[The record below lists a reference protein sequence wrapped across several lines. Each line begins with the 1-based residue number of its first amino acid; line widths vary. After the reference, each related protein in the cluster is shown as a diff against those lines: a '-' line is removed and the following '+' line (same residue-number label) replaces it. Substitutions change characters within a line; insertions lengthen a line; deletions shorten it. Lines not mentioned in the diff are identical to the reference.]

1 MIDRVIEF
9 SLRNRFLVALLAIGV
24 MGVGAYALT
33 KLPIDAFPDVSPVL
47 VQVITVPAGLAPEEV
62 ERLVTY
68 PVEVSMNGIPGVSH
82 TKSLSTFG
90 LSQVSVYFHDNVDIY
105 FARQLALERLQ
116 EAKEQI
122 PPGVGEPFL
131 GPITTGLGQIYQY
144 VVRDT
149 TGTRDLMELRAIQ
162 DWVVRYNLR
171 TVPGV
176 ADVIS
181 FGGGVKQYQVQV
193 DPQALRQY
201 RVTLAEVE
209 EALAANNRNVGGGY
223 IVRGPEEYIV
233 RGIGLAETLADLGN
247 VIVATR
253 GGSPVYVRNVATV
266 EFGPEV
272 RRGATTMNARGEV
285 VAGIVLKRIHE
296 NTSQVID
303 AVKAKVAQINRAL
316 PPGVRVEPYY
326 DQADLVGRAVGT
338 VRKALLEGAVLIVLI
353 LFLFLGNVRS
363 ALVVTSMLP
372 LSLLVA
378 FILMKNFGLS
388 ANLMSLGGLAIGIG
402 MMVDGGVVMVE
413 NVYRHLSE
421 ARHRD
426 VHPRDTAH
434 DDVRRGE
441 TVYAYGK
448 DAPDSGDTAA
458 GRLPASGFR
467 EPKLHLILRS
477 AKEVGR
483 PIVFAI
489 AIIIIVFLPLFTLE
503 GVEGKMFKPMA
514 FAISFAM
521 LGSLVFSLTVIPV
534 LCSFFLKG
542 GSEEDTWIMR
552 KVKKPYLPALRWSL
566 VNRKKTLWAALAALA
581 LSLALVPFLGTEF
594 VPVLEEGSI
603 MIRPTLAPSAG
614 LDEMVRTSG
623 EIERVVRTFPEVQ
636 DIVSMNG
643 RAEAGGD
650 PDPVNSSMT
659 VVTLKPHNE
668 WKTGRSKAELI
679 EAMEERLL
687 KIPGV
692 AYGFTQPI
700 AMRVDE
706 LISGVRAQLA
716 ITLFGD
722 DLDVLVRT
730 GDRIQDVVGRIP
742 GAEDIQ
748 TEQVT
753 GQPQVQIKVD
763 RAAISRY
770 GLNVNDVLGAVQA
783 AIGGEEVGQVF
794 EGVRRFDINLRL
806 QEPYR
811 RDLDEIRRLV
821 VPGPGEASVLL
832 SDVAEITVVSGPK
845 QISHDNGQRR
855 IVIQLNVR
863 GRDLGGFVSEAQRAI
878 DERVNVPPGYFVT
891 WGGQFENQQRAMR
904 RLTVIVPITIGLIYV
919 LLFSSFGSLKQ
930 AALIILNVPFAL
942 IGGILGL
949 LISRQYLSVPA
960 SVGFIALFGVAV
972 LNGVVLVSYI
982 NALRQEGKSLAD
994 AVYEGTVLR
1003 LRPVLMTATVAI
1015 LGLLPLLFSTG
1026 AGSEVQRPLAAVVVG
1041 GLLTSTALTLLLLP
1055 TLYGW
1060 FEEGKVEY

>member
-1 MIDRVIEF
+1 MIDRILAFALKNRLLV
-9 SLRNRFLVALLAIGV
+9 SLFAIAILG
-24 MGVGAYALT
+24 GGAYALT

-47 VQVITVPAGLAPEEV
+47 VQVITVTPGLAPEEV

-68 PVEVSMNGIPGVSH
+68 PVEVSMNGIPGVSQ

-90 LSQVSVYFHDNVDIY
+90 LSQVSVYFHDDVDIY

-131 GPITTGLGQIYQY
+131 GPITTGLGQVYQY
-144 VVRDT
+144 VLRDSS
-149 TGTRDLMELRAIQ
+149 GKRDLMELRALQ

-171 TVPGV
+171 TVPGI

-181 FGGGVKQYQVQV
+181 FGGGVKQYQVQI
-193 DPQALRQY
+193 DPRALRQY
-201 RVTLAEVE
+201 GVTLEEVRQ
-209 EALAANNRNVGGGY
+209 ALGANNRNVGGGF
-223 IVRGPEEYIV
+223 IVRGPEEYLI
-233 RGIGLAETLADLGN
+233 RGIGLAENLEDLKN
-247 VIVATR
+247 IIVTSR
-253 GGSPVYVRNVATV
+253 GGSPVYVRNIASVA
-266 EFGPEV
+266 FGPEV
-272 RRGATTMNARGEV
+272 RRGAASMNGQGEV
-285 VAGIVLKRIHE
+285 VTGIVLKRIFE
-296 NTSQVID
+296 NTSEVID
-303 AVKAKVAQINRAL
+303 AVKAKVAEINKTL
-316 PPGVRVEPYY
+316 PPGVKIEPYY
-326 DQADLVGRAVGT
+326 DQADLVARAVGT
-338 VRKALLEGAVLIVLI
+338 VKEALLEGAILIVII
-353 LFLFLGNVRS
+353 LFLFLGNARS
-363 ALVVTSMLP
+363 SIIVTTMLP
-372 LSLLVA
+372 LSLLLA
-378 FILMKNFGLS
+378 FILMKWSGLS

-413 NVYRHLSE
+413 NIYRHLSE
-421 ARHRD
+421 ARHRSNEGQ
-426 VHPRDTAH
+426 PNDTTVPATIAA
-434 DDVRRGE
+434 DRS
-441 TVYAYGK
+441 VYAYGK
-448 DAPDSGDTAA
+448 DDVV
-458 GRLPASGFR
+458 ASNAQGHTPGFR
-467 EPKLHLILRS
+467 EPTLHLILRS

-489 AIIIIVFLPLFTLE
+489 TIIIIVFLPLFTLQ
-503 GVEGKMFKPMA
+503 GIEGKLFRPMA

-521 LGSLVFSLTVIPV
+521 FGSLVLSLTVIPV
-534 LCSFFLKG
+534 LCSFLLKA

-552 KVKKPYLPALRWSL
+552 KIKRPYLPLLRWSL
-566 VNRKKTLWAALAALA
+566 GNRKKVLWGALGALAV
-581 LSLALVPFLGTEF
+581 SLAVVPFLGTEF
-594 VPVLEEGSI
+594 VPTLEEGSI
-603 MIRPTLAPSAG
+603 MVRPTLAPSAG
-614 LDEMVRTSG
+614 LDEMTRVSAVL
-623 EIERVVRTFPEVQ
+623 ERMIREFPEVQ
-636 DIVSMNG
+636 DVVSMNG

-659 VVTLKPHNE
+659 VVTLKPHDQ
-668 WKTGRSKAELI
+668 WKTGRPKAELV
-679 EAMEERLL
+679 EAMEHRLSEY
-687 KIPGV
+687 PGV
-692 AYGFTQPI
+692 ALSFTQPI

-722 DLDVLVRT
+722 DLNQLVRT
-730 GDRIQDVVGRIP
+730 GDQIQDVVARVP
-742 GAEDIQ
+742 GAVDVQ

-770 GLNVNDVLGAVQA
+770 GLNVNDVLNAVQTA
-783 AIGGEEVGQVF
+783 VGGDEAGQVF

-806 QEPYR
+806 QEAYR
-811 RDLDEIRRLV
+811 SDVDEIKALV
-821 VPGPGEASVLL
+821 IPGPGGTSVPL
-832 SDVAEITVVSGPK
+832 SEIADIDVLTGPK
-845 QISHDNGQRR
+845 QISHDNGHRR

-863 GRDLGGFVSEAQRAI
+863 GRDLGGFVAEAQRTIAQK
-878 DERVNVPPGYFVT
+878 VKLPTGYYVT
-891 WGGQFENQQRAMR
+891 WGGQFENQQRAMK
-904 RLTVIVPITIGLIYV
+904 RLMIIVPITIGLIYL

-949 LISRQYLSVPA
+949 LIARQYLSVPA

-1015 LGLLPLLFSTG
+1015 LGLLPLLFARG

-1041 GLLTSTALTLLLLP
+1041 GLITSTALTLLLLP

-1060 FEEGKVEY
+1060 FEQPRVEY

>member
-1 MIDRVIEF
+1 MIDRILAL
-9 SLRNRFLVALLAIGV
+9 SLRNRLLVTLFAVGV
-24 MGVGAYALT
+24 LGGGAFALT
-33 KLPIDAFPDVSPVL
+33 RLPIDAFPDVSPVL
-47 VQVITVPAGLAPEEV
+47 VQVITVTPGLAPEEV

-90 LSQVSVYFHDNVDIY
+90 LSQVSVYFHDDVDIY

-122 PPGVGEPFL
+122 PPGLGEPTL

-144 VVRDT
+144 VLHDSSGR
-149 TGTRDLMELRAIQ
+149 RDLMELRALQ
-162 DWVVRYNLR
+162 DWIVKYNLR

-193 DPQALRQY
+193 DPRALRQY
-201 RVTLAEVE
+201 GITLDEVKT
-209 EALAANNRNVGGGY
+209 ALGANNRNVGGGF
-223 IVRGPEEYIV
+223 IVHGAEEYLI
-233 RGIGLAETLADLGN
+233 RGIGLAESLQDLGD
-247 VIVATR
+247 IIITTR
-253 GGSPVYVRNVATV
+253 GGSPVYVRNIATV

-272 RRGATTMNARGEV
+272 RRGAATMNARGEV
-285 VAGIVLKRIHE
+285 VAGIVLKRIRE
-296 NTSQVID
+296 NTSEVIA
-303 AVKAKVAQINRAL
+303 AVKAKVAEIDKAL
-316 PPGVRVEPYY
+316 PPGVTIEPYY
-326 DQADLVGRAVGT
+326 DQTDLVDRAIGT
-338 VRKALLEGAVLIVLI
+338 VKDALLEGAVLIVVI

-363 ALVVTSMLP
+363 ALIVTAMLP
-372 LSLLVA
+372 LSLLLA
-378 FILMKNFGLS
+378 FILMKWTGLS

-421 ARHRD
+421 
-426 VHPRDTAH
+426 T
-434 DDVRRGE
+434 RGE
-441 TVYAYGK
+441 L
-448 DAPDSGDTAA
+448 GD
-458 GRLPASGFR
+458 PADHH
-467 EPKLHLILRS
+467 EPKLHVILRS

-489 AIIIIVFLPLFTLE
+489 AIIILVFLPLFTLQ
-503 GVEGKMFKPMA
+503 GVEGKLFKPMA

-521 LGSLVFSLTVIPV
+521 IGSLIFSLTVIPV

-552 KVKKPYLPALRWSL
+552 KVKKPYLPLLRWSL
-566 VNRKKTLWAALAALA
+566 VNRTKMLVGALAALG
-581 LSLALVPFLGTEF
+581 LSLALAPFLGTEF

-603 MIRPTLAPSAG
+603 MVRPTLAPSAG
-614 LDEMVRTSG
+614 LDEMVRASG
-623 EIERVVRTFPEVQ
+623 VLERIIRSFPEVQ
-636 DIVSMNG
+636 DVVSMNG

-650 PDPVNSSMT
+650 PDPVNSAMT
-659 VVTLKPHNE
+659 LVTLKPHAE
-668 WKTGRSKAELI
+668 WRPGLSKTELVEQMEHKLSKY
-679 EAMEERLL
+679 
-687 KIPGV
+687 PGV
-692 AYGFTQPI
+692 ALSFTQPI

-722 DLDVLVRT
+722 DLDELVKV
-730 GDRIQDVVGRIP
+730 GDQIQDVVARVP
-742 GAEDIQ
+742 GAVDIQ

-770 GLNVNDVLGAVQA
+770 GLNVNDVLDAVQT
-783 AIGGEEVGQVF
+783 AIGGDEAGQVF

-806 QEPYR
+806 AESYR
-811 RDLDEIRRLV
+811 SDVDEIESLV
-821 VPGPGEASVLL
+821 IPGPAGTSVPL
-832 SDVAEITVVSGPK
+832 SEVADVSVVTGPK
-845 QISHDNGQRR
+845 QISHDDGHRR

-863 GRDLGGFVSEAQRAI
+863 GRDLGGFVADAQRAI
-878 DERVNVPPGYFVT
+878 AQKVKLPTGYYVA
-891 WGGQFENQQRAMR
+891 WGGQFENQQRAMK
-904 RLTVIVPITIGLIYV
+904 RLAVIVPITIGLIF
-919 LLFSSFGSLKQ
+919 LLLYSSFGSLRQ

-949 LISRQYLSVPA
+949 LFARQYLSVPA

-982 NALRQEGKSLAD
+982 NSLRQEGKSIAD

-1015 LGLLPLLFSTG
+1015 LGLLPLLFSSG

-1041 GLLTSTALTLLLLP
+1041 GLITSTALTLLLLP

-1060 FEEGKVEY
+1060 FEQKAVEY